1 MKTSGKRYLAKLQV
15 KKFQGDTFLS
25 TLSSHP
31 CTVCTVLNCDVFFQV
46 HNATNANQKEKY
58 EADLKKEIK
67 KLQVCVN
74 VELLLLFSVVV
85 PCKLCPQVSCPVS
98 IRFAASLKF
107 KVFRYFHS
115 DCETRL
121 RLGWPPTISRTKEL
135 SRNTENS
142 SRRYTSPTYIVISKW
157 RPRVR
162 APF

>member
-15 KKFQGDTFLS
+15 KKFQCDAILS
-25 TLSSHP
+25 TLSSP
-31 CTVCTVLNCDVFFQV
+31 LDSLYRAKNCDVFFQV

-67 KLQVCVN
+67 KLQVCVKLN
-74 VELLLLFSVVV
+74 LLLLFCRRCIHTNSVQ
-85 PCKLCPQVSCPVS
+85 KYPVQFR

-121 RLGWPPTISRTKEL
+121 RLGWRLTISRTKEL
-135 SRNTENS
+135 SRKTENS
-142 SRRYTSPTYIVISKW
+142 SRRYTSRT
-157 RPRVR
+157 
-162 APF
+162 